1 MAKLIYWC
9 TKCAIP
15 LIEQSVC
22 PICGSTG
29 KQIATNGVCN
39 PVFTQEKRLM
49 SCILDE
55 DIENANVWYLGGGRY
70 LVDGKKVRLPFVEY
84 YKSKKHLEVAG
95 KLRSDISNA
104 SDIYNLDKYLQANQ
118 SHLNDLIYDADEYI
132 RSTIAECNAE
142 PGHKYIPTVSF
153 SGGKDSTVVSQ
164 LVRDSLQTGKVIHFF
179 GDTTLEFPAAHE
191 YVEKTFRGENPYT
204 PVIPSETDN
213 DFFKL
218 CKVFGPP
225 SRYERWC
232 CTIFKTS
239 NLNNEYYSLDGNSLT
254 FLGIRRSESKE
265 RAKYEQTQHTSKI
278 GSQVNAMPIIDWDD
292 CDVWLY
298 ILYKGISFNNAYK
311 WGYKRVGCWCCPNN
325 SEWSMMLT
333 EIYYPELSLKWRN
346 MVYDFAVKT
355 NKDDIDDYI
364 DNCRWKSRRGASGLE
379 ARNVEIADTPCN
391 LSDRARNI
399 IIKRPINRDVI
410 EFFKPFGTLDIFDKE
425 DATYITVTESQ
436 INNYDGSVKY
446 PAKKVCEL
454 VIKFGTPVLKVLPV
468 KGIDIQTLINRLKC
482 QMRKYQ
488 YCIRCTACDSVCPY
502 GAISTIGGS
511 GRYVVDETKCK
522 KNMNECFKCI
532 AKFYN
537 GCITCQVLS
546 GKKETQ
552 ADENVEL

>member
-179 GDTTLEFPAAHE
+179 GDTTLEFP
-191 YVEKTFRGENPYT
+191 
-204 PVIPSETDN
+204 
-213 DFFKL
+213 
-218 CKVFGPP
+218 
-225 SRYERWC
+225 
-232 CTIFKTS
+232 
-239 NLNNEYYSLDGNSLT
+239 GN
-254 FLGIRRSESKE
+254 
-265 RAKYEQTQHTSKI
+265 A
-278 GSQVNAMPIIDWDD
+278 
-292 CDVWLY
+292 
-298 ILYKGISFNNAYK
+298 
-311 WGYKRVGCWCCPNN
+311 
-325 SEWSMMLT
+325 
-333 EIYYPELSLKWRN
+333 
-346 MVYDFAVKT
+346 
-355 NKDDIDDYI
+355 
-364 DNCRWKSRRGASGLE
+364 
-379 ARNVEIADTPCN
+379 
-391 LSDRARNI
+391 
-399 IIKRPINRDVI
+399 
-410 EFFKPFGTLDIFDKE
+410 
-425 DATYITVTESQ
+425 
-436 INNYDGSVKY
+436 
-446 PAKKVCEL
+446 
-454 VIKFGTPVLKVLPV
+454 
-468 KGIDIQTLINRLKC
+468 
-482 QMRKYQ
+482 
-488 YCIRCTACDSVCPY
+488 
-502 GAISTIGGS
+502 
-511 GRYVVDETKCK
+511 
-522 KNMNECFKCI
+522 
-532 AKFYN
+532 
-537 GCITCQVLS
+537 
-546 GKKETQ
+546 
-552 ADENVEL
+552 

>member
-9 TKCAIP
+9 SSCAIP
-15 LIEQSVC
+15 IIEQSEC
-22 PICGSTG
+22 PICGGTS
-29 KQIATNGVCN
+29 KQIASNGVCN

-49 SCILDE
+49 SCILGEEVE
-55 DIENANVWYLGGGRY
+55 DKNVWYLGGGRY

-84 YKSKKHLEVAG
+84 YKSKKHLEIAD
-95 KLRSDISNA
+95 KLRDDISND
-104 SDIYNLDKYLQANQ
+104 SSIHNLELYLQANQ
-118 SHLNDLIYDADEYI
+118 SHLNNLIYNADEYI
-132 RSTIAECNAE
+132 RTTITECNTD
-142 PGHKYIPTVSF
+142 PDHKYIPTVSF

-164 LVRDSLQTGKVIHFF
+164 LVRDALQTGKVIHFF
-179 GDTTLEFPAAHE
+179 GDTTLEFPCTHE
-191 YVEKTFRGENPYT
+191 YVEKQFRNENPYT
-204 PVIPSETDN
+204 PIIPSETEN

-239 NLNNEYYSLDGNSLT
+239 NLNNEYYALNGNSLT

-265 RAKYEQTQHTSKI
+265 RAKYEQTQYTSKI

-292 CDVWLY
+292 SDVWLY

-333 EIYYPELSLKWRN
+333 EIYYPELSLRWRN

-355 NKDDIDDYI
+355 KKDDIDDYI
-364 DNCRWKSRRGASGLE
+364 ENCRWKSRRGASGLE

-399 IIKRPINRDVI
+399 IIKKPIMRDVI
-410 EFFKPFGTLDIFDKE
+410 EFFKPFGNLDIIDKE
-425 DATYITVTESQ
+425 DATYITVNESE
-436 INNYDGSVKY
+436 IKSLDGTVKY
-446 PAKKVCEL
+446 PTKKVCEL
-454 VIKFGTPVLKVLPV
+454 VVKFGTPVLKVLPV
-468 KGIDIQTLINRLKC
+468 KGIDTQTLINRLKC

-502 GAISTIGGS
+502 GAISTIGSS

-522 KNMNECFKCI
+522 KNMSECFKCI

-546 GKKETQ
+546 GRKQTHT
-552 ADENVEL
+552 DENFEM